1 MIYLIIVFLSAVI
14 LIRDKEN
21 KIIFEI
27 LAIIKETFKYIC
39 ELLKQKKLEV
49 TVKESHLKLY

>member
-1 MIYLIIVFLSAVI
+1 MIVFLLAVI

-21 KIIFEI
+21 TIIFEI
-27 LAIIKETFKYIC
+27 LAIIKETFEYIC